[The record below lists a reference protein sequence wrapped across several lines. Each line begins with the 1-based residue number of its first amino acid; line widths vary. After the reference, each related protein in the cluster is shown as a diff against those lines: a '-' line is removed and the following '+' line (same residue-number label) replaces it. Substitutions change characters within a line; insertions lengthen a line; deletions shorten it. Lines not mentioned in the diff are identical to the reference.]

1 MINTD
6 TGTCPQHHQC
16 GLCGTIR
23 HWVKSHSWLASH
35 SLQSDLWE
43 SLKYFLVLCEF
54 INSLKITLKGHTLK
68 AFRNY
73 SNTAELCGV
82 CNLISCRAWETQGD
96 RGDLRRPPLVQ
107 ICPGRVWL
115 RTVLGRVP
123 LRHRCLPDV
132 SVLIW
137 LLPAV
142 IQVASPL
149 SSRNL
154 EEEMK
159 GLSQVM
165 LQVRALILVDL
176 GLPWLGL

>member
-1 MINTD
+1 
-6 TGTCPQHHQC
+6 
-16 GLCGTIR
+16 
-23 HWVKSHSWLASH
+23 
-35 SLQSDLWE
+35 
-43 SLKYFLVLCEF
+43 LKYFLVLCEF

-165 LQVRALILVDL
+165 QQVRALILVDL